1 MRTGRVTCA
10 PLRILVKVKLCR
22 NLRNKITINKFSGAI
37 VPSAEINS
45 EFRAVFTLINNK
57 CAEIVGPRGDAI
69 SKERNNGVD
78 LGHPAPSAT

>member
-45 EFRAVFTLINNK
+45 EFRAVFHTN
-57 CAEIVGPRGDAI
+57 
-69 SKERNNGVD
+69 
-78 LGHPAPSAT
+78 